1 MNYLTTYYKNLCE
14 NLQQKINYLEKI
26 ISEGQEMK
34 FEEEEEQGKVLPSS
48 EEDNNEDETKNSDPR
63 AMKLGKGAV
72 IGPSKVKGLGET
84 KKSENS
90 SY

>member
-1 MNYLTTYYKNLCE
+1 MNYLTNYYKNLCE

-26 ISEGQEMK
+26 ISEGQEME
-34 FEEEEEQGKVLPSS
+34 FEEGGVIPSS

>member
-1 MNYLTTYYKNLCE
+1 MNYLTNYYKNLCE

-26 ISEGQEMK
+26 ISEAKEME
-34 FEEEEEQGKVLPSS
+34 FGEGGVIASS

-84 KKSENS
+84 KKSENT